1 MKIQYLKRKQHLILL
16 LLFIF
21 YTIATKAQ
29 VISKSL
35 PEPKFYVLGV
45 KFNGFPKFDG
55 NWEDSSLVK
64 DYGAQVQKWLM
75 ENERYKKEHFASKK
89 ANVVI
94 DHFFL
99 KSLDTDEKAK
109 FKIVSKQM
117 GYALDAQKRV
127 LKNDFDKSFPKT
139 KGSAKNFYRDAEQ
152 VYFLHEEN
160 LILFKKA
167 IKN

>member
-1 MKIQYLKRKQHLILL
+1 VKISFLRRKQHLILL
-16 LLFIF
+16 LVFIF
-21 YTIATKAQ
+21 YSIAIRAQ

-45 KFNGFPKFDG
+45 NLNDFPKFEG
-55 NWEDSSLVK
+55 NWEDSSFVK
-64 DYGAQVQKWLM
+64 VYGAQVQKWLL
-75 ENERYKKEHFASKK
+75 ENEQYKKEHSASKK

-94 DHFFL
+94 DHFFF

-127 LKNDFDKSFPKT
+127 LKNDFDKSYPKN
-139 KGSAKNFYRDAEQ
+139 KGNVKNFYRDAEQ

-160 LILFKKA
+160 LILLKRA

>member
-1 MKIQYLKRKQHLILL
+1 MKIQYLKRKQHLFLL
-16 LLFIF
+16 LVFIL
-21 YTIATKAQ
+21 YSTATRAQ
-29 VISKSL
+29 IISKSL
-35 PEPKFYVLGV
+35 PEPKFYVLGI
-45 KFNGFPKFDG
+45 KENGFPKYEG

-64 DYGAQVQKWLM
+64 VYGTQVQKWLLK
-75 ENERYKKEHFASKK
+75 NEQYKKEHSASKK

-94 DHFFL
+94 DHFFF

-127 LKNDFDKSFPKT
+127 LKNDFDKSFPKN
-139 KGSAKNFYRDAEQ
+139 KGNVKNFYRDAEQ

-160 LILFKKA
+160 LLLLKKA